1 MKTQRAHQVVGVR
14 CGLEA
19 PLKKNLGTF
28 GGGGEQKK
36 RKLRPLK
43 KCPLPLGKFALFSF
57 SHLFFFFSVFL
68 HHQSM
73 CVVLLFLLIT
83 TCFSLVLFYFASKC
97 GWVGERMN
105 GESERH
111 WRRDNRTKKWPEDE
125 FIHFLLPFFP
135 PITVCL
141 FCLNKKWEKKIVS
154 S

>member
-28 GGGGEQKK
+28 VGGGEQKK

-57 SHLFFFFSVFL
+57 SHLFFFRYFCIIKVCVWFFFFS
-68 HHQSM
+68 
-73 CVVLLFLLIT
+73 LIT

-135 PITVCL
+135 PLLFVCFAL
-141 FCLNKKWEKKIVS
+141 TRNGEKK
-154 S
+154 

>member
-28 GGGGEQKK
+28 VGGGEQKK

-57 SHLFFFFSVFL
+57 SHLFFFSVFL

-73 CVVLLFLLIT
+73 CVVLLFFT
-83 TCFSLVLFYFASKC
+83 HYNMFFSCFVLFCFQV
-97 GWVGERMN
+97 WVGGGENERWVRAPLASWQSDQEMT
-105 GESERH
+105 
-111 WRRDNRTKKWPEDE
+111 RRRVYPFPTA
-125 FIHFLLPFFP
+125 FFP

-141 FCLNKKWEKKIVS
+141 FCLNKKWGKKIVS

>member
-57 SHLFFFFSVFL
+57 SHLFFFFGIFASSKYVCGSSFFHSLQHVFL
-68 HHQSM
+68 
-73 CVVLLFLLIT
+73 
-83 TCFSLVLFYFASKC
+83 
-97 GWVGERMN
+97 
-105 GESERH
+105 
-111 WRRDNRTKKWPEDE
+111 
-125 FIHFLLPFFP
+125 
-135 PITVCL
+135 L
-141 FCLNKKWEKKIVS
+141 FCFIWLPSVGGWGRE
-154 S
+154 